1 MLLKINEKCIK
12 IHNHISGGRENLSII
27 FTSNIKGN
35 TLDETK
41 EYFIS
46 LLEKNRENDIR
57 RQVTQIGTHRDDIK
71 LMLDDIE
78 VRTQGSQGQKRTTA
92 LSLKLSE
99 IEIMNEYLGEMPI
112 LLLDDVFSELDRN
125 RRKWLLK
132 YIENIQTFITCV
144 DIESTSLQNEK
155 DIKIIKVIDG
165 ELH

>member
-1 MLLKINEKCIK
+1 M
-12 IHNHISGGRENLSII
+12 
-27 FTSNIKGN
+27 
-35 TLDETK
+35 DETK